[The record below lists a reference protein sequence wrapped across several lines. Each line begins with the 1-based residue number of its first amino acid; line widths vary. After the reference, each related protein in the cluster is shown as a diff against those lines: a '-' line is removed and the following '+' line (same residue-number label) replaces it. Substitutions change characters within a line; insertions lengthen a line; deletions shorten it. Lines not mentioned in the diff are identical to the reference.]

1 MIPKSRFRHVYGVS
15 AKESNIYKNLKIS
28 KNTHD
33 SNLSD
38 VNQKFL
44 AIAEESI
51 GGGSFMVLKLSQA
64 RRIPTDFP
72 SVKGHRAAVTDI
84 MWNPFNPQQIASSS
98 DDSIVRIWN
107 IPEEGITKNL
117 TNPCVELK
125 SHSSRAA
132 HIRWHTLA
140 ENIIAS
146 AGADKKIIVWD
157 VNSLR
162 PATAFGVLPDI
173 CYSIGW
179 NYSGQLLGCT
189 NKDRKLRIFDVRAE
203 KVAVEAHGHSGIR
216 SSKICF
222 LKDEHILLTCGFSKH
237 GSRQVALW
245 DIRDMSESLAI
256 NIVDH
261 GSGVM
266 LVHYDPDLEIIYLIG
281 KGDGNFRY
289 YEIMKKEPYF
299 YYLSEYVSSH
309 PQRAFCAMPKLG
321 LDFSKNEIARIYKL
335 YATGSLCEPIS
346 IIVPRKSEQFQSD
359 IYPDTLDCV
368 PAMTAE
374 EWLAG
379 ENRSPQFVSVKELQR
394 NAVAVTSKF
403 NKQRSES
410 LNPPSLHHP
419 SRIQN
424 SGSDKEVDATN
435 PHGRSLS
442 LNQYDAKEN
451 NVGFCATDNEQIKGQ
466 QSQQVNDT
474 DDHVNR
480 QFYNT
485 PEMLYTPITKRN
497 SVLENVRKLEDT
509 IKRFNNGT
517 YSLTTSNQYGK
528 ASYSS
533 LPRYSSTATWP
544 RYEIEYSTEDNYDKK
559 KMDNTQ
565 CQYKIQIAIPLI
577 KHNNTILPICQSNDT
592 TCFPFTSELLT
603 SSKVNVSKTNSQTIE
618 SSSLSFWKSKHI
630 ALNCNNMSAAA
641 QDARSEISKGFNRK
655 VKEMSQVFERWQTV
669 NENETPRKS
678 KSSRSLGSKE
688 NDIIKSRKEVRFT
701 DKDTNNSTQVN
712 INTTLL
718 QATPSEV
725 KYRYRDSIRRKSTDK
740 IDRNGIESELTNAID
755 ASKSDH
761 NEHATKPECNTKHT
775 QSFAK
780 TNDLTC
786 SQVLH
791 KQEKVCEH
799 WKNVKDLN
807 KRILL
812 HEERIR
818 QLEAKVN
825 EFVSGN
831 RSKS

>member
-528 ASYSS
+528 ASYS
-533 LPRYSSTATWP
+533 
-544 RYEIEYSTEDNYDKK
+544 
-559 KMDNTQ
+559 
-565 CQYKIQIAIPLI
+565 
-577 KHNNTILPICQSNDT
+577 
-592 TCFPFTSELLT
+592 
-603 SSKVNVSKTNSQTIE
+603 
-618 SSSLSFWKSKHI
+618 
-630 ALNCNNMSAAA
+630 
-641 QDARSEISKGFNRK
+641 EISKGFNRK